1 MSAPT
6 LKHLQMKDVNG
17 VAVIDFVESGLMF
30 EATLIHEIDEEL
42 HSLLIDHGRSRIL
55 LDFTHVRYLSSSM
68 LGQLARLPRD
78 VESAGGSSRSPAW
91 LRVLRDASGLA
102 PPQALDKG
110 SLGRCNALINVPVA
124 QLDRASAS
132 GAEG

>member
-6 LKHLQMKDVNG
+6 LKHLQMTDVNG

-78 VESAGGSSRSPAW
+78 VESAGT
-91 LRVLRDASGLA
+91 LA
-102 PPQALDKG
+102 PAPARPHPRPLT
-110 SLGRCNALINVPVA
+110 RVPWVVA
-124 QLDRASAS
+124 MH
-132 GAEG
+132 

>member
-68 LGQLARLPRD
+68 LGQLARLARD
-78 VESAGGSSRSPAW
+78 VQSARGQLKITGLGP
-91 LRVLRDASGLA
+91 VLRDTFRIGHFE
-102 PPQALDKG
+102 
-110 SLGRCNALINVPVA
+110 PVFA
-124 QLDRASAS
+124 IYDDEASALK
-132 GAEG
+132 AFR

>member
-17 VAVIDFVESGLMF
+17 VAVIDFMESGLMF
-30 EATLIHEIDEEL
+30 EATLIHEIGEEL

-68 LGQLARLPRD
+68 LGQLARLARD
-78 VESAGGSSRSPAW
+78 VESAFVRCVRVCLAWNPGSRAARPHPRP
-91 LRVLRDASGLA
+91 LTRV
-102 PPQALDKG
+102 PW
-110 SLGRCNALINVPVA
+110 VVA
-124 QLDRASAS
+124 MN
-132 GAEG
+132 

>member
-17 VAVIDFVESGLMF
+17 VAVIDFMESGLMF

-55 LDFTHVRYLSSSM
+55 LNFTHVRYLSSSM

-78 VESAGGSSRSPAW
+78 VESAGT
-91 LRVLRDASGLA
+91 LA
-102 PPQALDKG
+102 PAPARPHPRPLT
-110 SLGRCNALINVPVA
+110 RVPWVVA
-124 QLDRASAS
+124 MH
-132 GAEG
+132 